1 MGTVPTRRARVPHT
15 TQVLT
20 AGVSP
25 TAKQISPLPW
35 QPGINAGCPSFVHR
49 TPVHKQ
55 NDTLLHRT
63 LRCWVGRASACRS
76 GFRATPGDFVASL
89 PHNFSPPQAGRSGR
103 PMTVHRRPDAAGASR
118 GGQVGASRDSTL
130 KHNLTGVK
138 AGRQVGQ
145 VGGRLLRAKPL
156 GRPIRASEDEDEE
169 MVSEYGV

>member
-118 GGQVGASRDSTL
+118 QVGGQVGGGKSGQYTQTQFNGGQGGTSSRSSRREAVAGEAASGSL
-130 KHNLTGVK
+130 LANWVNPL
-138 AGRQVGQ
+138 RQ
-145 VGGRLLRAKPL
+145 
-156 GRPIRASEDEDEE
+156 IS
-169 MVSEYGV
+169 